1 LTRIKKMIRLL
12 TDEDFDHNI
21 LRGLIRR
28 VPHLDYVLVHD
39 VGLTSQPDPV
49 LLKWAASK
57 HRIIITHDDRTMVP
71 YAKQLVGQGEP
82 MAGLILVPQSL
93 GIGRA
98 IDDLELII
106 ESYSEPEMRNRIE
119 RLPL

>member
-1 LTRIKKMIRLL
+1 MIRLL
-12 TDEDFDHNI
+12 TDEDFDHSI

-28 VPHLDYVLVHD
+28 VPHLDFVLVHD
-39 VGLTSQPDPV
+39 VGLTSQPDLA

-57 HRIIITHDDRTMVP
+57 HRSIMTHDKKSMIP
-71 YAKQLVGQGEP
+71 YAEQLVRQGEP

-98 IDDLELII
+98 IDDLELIV
-106 ESYSEPEMRNRIE
+106 ECYSESDMRDSIE

>member
-1 LTRIKKMIRLL
+1 MIRLL
-12 TDEDFDHNI
+12 TDEDFNHHI

-28 VPHLDYVLVHD
+28 VPHLDFVLVHD

-57 HRIIITHDDRTMVP
+57 HRSILTQDIKTMP
-71 YAKQLVGQGEP
+71 LYAEQLVRHGEP
-82 MAGLILVPQSL
+82 MGGLIVVPQSL
-93 GIGRA
+93 SIGRA
-98 IDDLELII
+98 INDLELVVKC
-106 ESYSEPEMRNRIE
+106 YSQSDMRDRVQ

>member
-1 LTRIKKMIRLL
+1 MIRLL
-12 TDEDFDHNI
+12 TDEDFNHDI

-28 VPHLDYVLVHD
+28 VPHLDFVLVHD

-57 HRIIITHDDRTMVP
+57 HRSIITHDEKTMVP
-71 YAKQLVGQGEP
+71 YAKQLVRQGEP
-82 MAGLILVPQSL
+82 MAGLIFVPQSL

-98 IDDLELII
+98 IDDLELIVECNS
-106 ESYSEPEMRNRIE
+106 ESEMRDRIE
-119 RLPL
+119 YLPL

>member
-1 LTRIKKMIRLL
+1 MFRLL
-12 TDEDFDHNI
+12 TDEGFSHAI

-28 VPHLDYVLVHD
+28 VPHLDFVLVHD

-49 LLKWAASK
+49 LLKWAARN
-57 HRIIITHDDRTMVP
+57 HRIIMTQDVKTMIP
-71 YAKQLVGQGEP
+71 YAEQLVSQGEP
-82 MAGLILVPQSL
+82 MSGLIVVPQSL

-98 IDDLELII
+98 IDELELVV
-106 ESYSEPEMRNRIE
+106 ECYSESEMRDKIQ

>member
-1 LTRIKKMIRLL
+1 MIRLL
-12 TDEDFDHNI
+12 TDEDFDHSI

-28 VPHLDYVLVHD
+28 VPHLDFVLVHD

-49 LLKWAASK
+49 LLKWAASQ
-57 HRIIITHDDRTMVP
+57 HRSIMTHDKKTMIP
-71 YAKQLVGQGEP
+71 YAEQLVRQGEP
-82 MAGLILVPQSL
+82 MAGVILVPQSL

-98 IDDLELII
+98 IDDLQLIV
-106 ESYSEPEMRNRIE
+106 ECYSESDMRDRIE

>member
-1 LTRIKKMIRLL
+1 MIRLL

-49 LLKWAASK
+49 LLNWAASK
-57 HRIIITHDDRTMVP
+57 HRVIMTHDERTMVP
-71 YAKQLVGQGEP
+71 YARQLVRQGQP

-98 IDDLELII
+98 IDDLELIVECNS
-106 ESYSEPEMRNRIE
+106 ESEMRNRIE

>member
-1 LTRIKKMIRLL
+1 MIRLL
-12 TDEDFDHNI
+12 TDEDFNHKI
-21 LRGLIRR
+21 LRGLFHR
-28 VPHLDYVLVHD
+28 VPYLDFVVVHD
-39 VGLTSQPDPV
+39 VGLTSQPDSV

-57 HRIIITHDDRTMVP
+57 HRIIVTHDDKTMVP
-71 YAKQLVGQGEP
+71 YAKQLVRQGEP

-98 IDDLELII
+98 IDDLELIVECNS
-106 ESYSEPEMRNRIE
+106 ESEMRNRIE

>member
-1 LTRIKKMIRLL
+1 MIRLL
-12 TDEDFDHNI
+12 TDENVDHTI

-28 VPHLDYVLVHD
+28 VPHLDFVLVHD

-49 LLKWAASK
+49 LLRWAARN
-57 HRIIITHDDRTMVP
+57 HRSILTQDAKTMIP
-71 YAKQLVGQGEP
+71 YAEQLMMQGEL
-82 MAGLILVPQSL
+82 MTGLIVVPQGL

-98 IDDLELII
+98 INDLVLVVEC
-106 ESYSEPEMRNRIE
+106 YSESEMRDRIE

>member
-1 LTRIKKMIRLL
+1 MIRLL

-28 VPHLDYVLVHD
+28 VPHLDFVLVHD

-49 LLKWAASK
+49 LLKWAASN
-57 HRIIITHDDRTMVP
+57 HRIIMTHDDKTMVP
-71 YAKQLVGQGEP
+71 HAKQLVRQGEP
-82 MAGLILVPQSL
+82 MASLILVPQSL

-98 IDDLELII
+98 IDDLELIVEANS
-106 ESYSEPEMRNRIE
+106 ESVMRDRIE
-119 RLPL
+119 YLPL

>member
-1 LTRIKKMIRLL
+1 MIRLL

-28 VPHLDYVLVHD
+28 TPHLDFILVHD

-57 HRIIITHDDRTMVP
+57 HRIIVTHDDRTMVP
-71 YAKQLVGQGEP
+71 YAKQLVRRGEP

-93 GIGRA
+93 AIGRA
-98 IDDLELII
+98 IDDLELIV
-106 ESYSEPEMRNRIE
+106 ECYSESDMRDRIE

>member
-1 LTRIKKMIRLL
+1 MIRLL

-28 VPHLDYVLVHD
+28 VPHLDLVLVHD

-57 HRIIITHDDRTMVP
+57 HRVIVSHDVNTMIS
-71 YAKQLVGQGEP
+71 YAEQLVRQGEA
-82 MAGLILVPQSL
+82 MAGLIVVPQGL

-98 IDDLELII
+98 IDDLELSV
-106 ESYSEPEMRNRIE
+106 ECYSEEELRDTIKY
-119 RLPL
+119 LPL